1 MRIGKVKESIL
12 KRSVLR
18 QLNRE
23 PDRDA
28 GVGFVTNPVEGW
40 TLAAP
45 RAVYGAVN
53 ALAAAGLLPTAL
65 ALNILMPPG
74 TEEKQLKQFMKELGG
89 LCALEGLAVTA
100 GHTAVSSSVNTLLL
114 SVTGMGTTGRKAESV
129 SDESRDKKLDVV
141 MTGHAGRE
149 GAALQIGGGI
159 GCRVGTLF
167 KLDEKAMR
175 LITLCGMSALFT
187 ALFVLSFTATIFAL
201 EVISVGV
208 LYYSGFVPCILGS
221 VTALAITTLLGA
233 EREKYA
239 IGTLGLDMPTTIR
252 VVALGIMCALVS
264 IVFCEAMHHVEKR
277 LRLSVK
283 KPVIRGLVGGAILIG
298 MTLIFGTSFNGTGEN
313 VISAAIAG
321 EHIAGASFFIK
332 ILFTAVSRGC
342 GFKGGEIVPSFFI
355 GACFGSAFGSLI
367 GLPPGAA
374 AALGLVA
381 MFCGA
386 FNCPLA
392 AIMLSIEMFGSD
404 NLIYFAL
411 ICGIS
416 YMLSG
421 YFGIYR
427 SQRIVYSKLK
437 AEFINRYTR

>member
-1 MRIGKVKESIL
+1 MKVILTRIRNGIIYYAKMFIKWIVIALIVGAIS
-12 KRSVLR
+12 
-18 QLNRE
+18 
-23 PDRDA
+23 
-28 GVGFVTNPVEGW
+28 GFVGFAFYYCVRLCTNVRMEHEWLIFLMP
-40 TLAAP
+40 A
-45 RAVYGAVN
+45 GAVGIVLLYRITN
-53 ALAAAGLLPTAL
+53 SEGL
-65 ALNILMPPG
+65 G
-74 TEEKQLKQFMKELGG
+74 TNEVIDSIHFGDKIPVRLIPVIFISTVVTHLLGG
-89 LCALEGLAVTA
+89 
-100 GHTAVSSSVNTLLL
+100 S
-114 SVTGMGTTGRKAESV
+114 
-129 SDESRDKKLDVV
+129 
-141 MTGHAGRE
+141 AGRE

-159 GCRVGTLF
+159 GCQVGKLF
-167 KLDEKAMR
+167 KLDEKDMR

-187 ALFVLSFTATIFAL
+187 ALFGLPVTATIFAL

-332 ILFTAVSRGC
+332 ILFTAVSLGC